1 VKLKNGLP
9 IVAMLLIGLMSGCNK
24 DKDSSFYSA
33 MSSGDKAGANQLKSA
48 TLALPLVNLGTASD
62 FAILS
67 KAGIT
72 NVYKSAITGDIG
84 SSPITGAA
92 ILVSCAEVTGTIF
105 SVDAAGPLPASVT
118 NPTRLGIAVGDMQAA
133 YTDAAG
139 RANPDFLNLGAGNI
153 GGMTLTPGLYK
164 WTTGLLIP
172 SDVTISGGPNDVW
185 IFQVTGPLNMSN
197 AVKINLIGGAQAK
210 NIFWQIT
217 TAVTLGT
224 TSHFE
229 GNILGQTSISL
240 LTGAS
245 INGRLL
251 AQTAVALQMSSVT
264 ITPADAPDTV
274 LPTVIS
280 TEPLNNSIGVALDK
294 AIVVT
299 FSEAMDI
306 ATINAS
312 TFTLMQE
319 TTVVAGAV
327 TYTGSKATFT
337 LASNLEN
344 GKNYTGTITSGAKDI
359 AGNALASNYT
369 FNFTTEVAADNIL
382 PVVNSTVPQNNATG
396 VELNKVVAL
405 TFSEAMNPLTINAST
420 FTLMQGTTAVS
431 GNVAYSRTTAT
442 FTPSVILVSDLVY
455 TATITTGAKDLAGNS
470 LAANSVLSFTT
481 IAAVPSSTLAAVNL
495 GIAGNFA
502 ILSKTGVTDV
512 YESAITG
519 DVGASPITG
528 GAIHVTCDEV
538 AGTIYTVDVNHLIP
552 CAVIN
557 PSMLTTAVSDM
568 EAAYTDAAGRAN
580 PDFTEFGAGN
590 IGGKTLTAGLY
601 KWTSGVI
608 IPTDVTISGGP
619 NDVWIFQVAG
629 NLTMSA
635 AMNIILT
642 GGAQAKNIFWV
653 AAGSVTIGTTSHFE
667 GNILGQTG
675 INLLTGASINGRMLA
690 QTAITLQMNTANMP
704 Q

>member
-1 VKLKNGLP
+1 MKLKNVLP
-9 IVAMLLIGLMSGCNK
+9 IASMLLVGLMSGCNK
-24 DKDSSFYSA
+24 DQDSSLSSA
-33 MSSGDKAGANQLKSA
+33 ISPGDKAGANQLKSA
-48 TLALPLVNLGTASD
+48 TLALPLVNLGTAGD

-72 NVYKSAITGDIG
+72 NVFKSTITGDIG

-92 ILVSCAEVTGTIF
+92 ILVSCAEVTGTILA
-105 SVDAAGPLPASVT
+105 VDAAGPLPASVT
-118 NPTRLGIAVGDMQAA
+118 NPTKLGIAVGDMQAA

-153 GGMTLTPGLYK
+153 GGLTLTPGLYK

-185 IFQVTGPLNMSN
+185 IFQVTGPLTLNN
-197 AVKINLIGGAQAK
+197 AVKINLMGGAQAK
-210 NIFWQIT
+210 NIFWQVT
-217 TAVTLGT
+217 TAVSLGT

-251 AQTAVALQMSSVT
+251 AQTAVALQMSTVT
-264 ITPADAPDTV
+264 VTPADAPDAV
-274 LPTVIS
+274 LPTVNS
-280 TEPLNNSIGVALDK
+280 TEPINNATGVASNK
-294 AIVVT
+294 AIVVN

-312 TFTLMQE
+312 TFTLMQG

-327 TYTGSKATFT
+327 TYTGSKATFIST
-337 LASNLEN
+337 SNLEN
-344 GKNYTGTITSGAKDI
+344 GKIYIATITSGAKDI
-359 AGNALASNYT
+359 AGNALASNHT
-369 FNFTTEVAADNIL
+369 FSFTTEVAADIIL

-396 VELNKVVAL
+396 VELNKVVSL
-405 TFSEAMNPLTINAST
+405 TFSEVMNPLTINAST
-420 FTLMQGTTAVS
+420 FTLMQGTVAVS
-431 GNVAYSRTTAT
+431 GVVAYSGTTAT

-481 IAAVPSSTLAAVNL
+481 VASVPSSTLAAVNL
-495 GIAGNFA
+495 GVAGNFA

-512 YESAITG
+512 YKSAITG
-519 DVGASPITG
+519 DVGASPISG
-528 GAIHVTCDEV
+528 GAIHATCDEV
-538 AGTIYTVDVNHLIP
+538 AGTIYTVDVNRLIP
-552 CAVIN
+552 CAVTN

-580 PDFTEFGAGN
+580 PDFKEFGAGN
-590 IGGKTLTAGLY
+590 IGGKTLTPGLY

-608 IPTDVTISGGP
+608 IPTEVTISGGP

-635 AMNIILT
+635 AMKIILT

-653 AAGSVTIGTTSHFE
+653 TAGSVTIGTTSHFE
-667 GNILGQTG
+667 GNILGQTS
-675 INLLTGASINGRMLA
+675 INLLTGSSINGRILA
-690 QTAITLQMNTANMP
+690 QTAVALQMSTVIKP
-704 Q
+704 

>member
-1 VKLKNGLP
+1 MKLKNVLP
-9 IVAMLLIGLMSGCNK
+9 IVSMLLVGLMSGCNK
-24 DKDSSFYSA
+24 DQDSSLSSA
-33 MSSGDKAGANQLKSA
+33 MSPGDNAGANQLKSA
-48 TLALPLVNLGTASD
+48 TFALPLVNLGTAGD

-72 NVYKSAITGDIG
+72 NVYKSTITGDIG

-92 ILVSCAEVTGTIF
+92 ILVSCAEVTGTILA
-105 SVDAAGPLPASVT
+105 VDAAGPLPASVT
-118 NPTRLGIAVGDMQAA
+118 NPTKLGIAVGDMQAA

-153 GGMTLTPGLYK
+153 GGLTLTPGLYK

-172 SDVTISGGPNDVW
+172 SDVTISGGLNDVW
-185 IFQVTGPLNMSN
+185 IFQVTGPLTLSN
-197 AVKINLIGGAQAK
+197 AVKINLMGGAQAK
-210 NIFWQIT
+210 NIFWQVT
-217 TAVTLGT
+217 TAVSLGT

-251 AQTAVALQMSSVT
+251 AQTAVALQMSTVT
-264 ITPADAPDTV
+264 VTPADAPDVV
-274 LPTVIS
+274 LPTVNS
-280 TEPLNNSIGVALDK
+280 TEPINNATGVALNK
-294 AIVVT
+294 AIVVN

-312 TFTLMQE
+312 TFTLMQG

-337 LASNLEN
+337 STSNLEN
-344 GKNYTGTITSGAKDI
+344 GKIYTATITSGAKDI
-359 AGNALASNYT
+359 AGNALANNHT
-369 FNFTTEVAADNIL
+369 FSFTTEVAADIIL

-405 TFSEAMNPLTINAST
+405 TFSEVMNPLTINAST
-420 FTLMQGTTAVS
+420 FTLMQGTAAVS
-431 GNVAYSRTTAT
+431 GVVAYSGTTAT

-455 TATITTGAKDLAGNS
+455 TATITTGVKDLAGNS

-481 IAAVPSSTLAAVNL
+481 IAAVPLSTLAAVNL

-512 YESAITG
+512 YKSAITG
-519 DVGASPITG
+519 DVGASPISG

-538 AGTIYTVDVNHLIP
+538 AGSIYTVDVNRLIP
-552 CAVIN
+552 CAVTN

-590 IGGKTLTAGLY
+590 IGGKTLTPGLY

-608 IPTDVTISGGP
+608 IPTEVTISGGP

-635 AMNIILT
+635 AMKIILI

-653 AAGSVTIGTTSHFE
+653 TAGSVTIGTTSHFE
-667 GNILGQTG
+667 GNILGQTS
-675 INLLTGASINGRMLA
+675 INLLTGSSINGRILA
-690 QTAITLQMNTANMP
+690 QTAVALQMSTVTRP
-704 Q
+704 

>member
-1 VKLKNGLP
+1 MKLKNVLP
-9 IVAMLLIGLMSGCNK
+9 IASMLLVGLMSGCNK
-24 DKDSSFYSA
+24 DQDSSLSSA
-33 MSSGDKAGANQLKSA
+33 MSQGDKAGANQLKSA
-48 TLALPLVNLGTASD
+48 TLALPLVNLGTAGD

-72 NVYKSAITGDIG
+72 NVYKSTITGDIG

-92 ILVSCAEVTGTIF
+92 ILVSCAEVTGTILA
-105 SVDAAGPLPASVT
+105 VDAAGPLPASVI
-118 NPTRLGIAVGDMQAA
+118 NPTKLGIAVGDMQAA

-153 GGMTLTPGLYK
+153 GGLTLTPGLYK

-185 IFQVTGPLNMSN
+185 IFQVTGPLTLSN
-197 AVKINLIGGAQAK
+197 AVKINLMGGAQAK
-210 NIFWQIT
+210 NIFWQVT
-217 TAVTLGT
+217 TAVSLGT

-251 AQTAVALQMSSVT
+251 SQTAVALQMSTVT
-264 ITPADAPDTV
+264 VTPADAPDTV
-274 LPTVIS
+274 LPTVNS
-280 TEPLNNSIGVALDK
+280 TEPINNATGVALNK
-294 AIVVT
+294 AIVVN

-312 TFTLMQE
+312 TFTLMQG
-319 TTVVAGAV
+319 TTVVAGAL

-337 LASNLEN
+337 STSNLEN
-344 GKNYTGTITSGAKDI
+344 SKIYTATITSGAKDI
-359 AGNALASNYT
+359 AGNALASNHT
-369 FNFTTEVAADNIL
+369 FSFTTEVAADIIL

-420 FTLMQGTTAVS
+420 FTLMQGTAAVS
-431 GNVAYSRTTAT
+431 GVVAYSGTTAT

-481 IAAVPSSTLAAVNL
+481 VASVPSSTLAAVNL
-495 GIAGNFA
+495 GVAGNFA

-512 YESAITG
+512 YKSAITG
-519 DVGASPITG
+519 DVGASPISG

-538 AGTIYTVDVNHLIP
+538 VGTIYTVDVNRLIP
-552 CAVIN
+552 CAVTN

-590 IGGKTLTAGLY
+590 IGGKTLTPGLY

-608 IPTDVTISGGP
+608 IPTEVTISGGP

-635 AMNIILT
+635 AMKIILI

-653 AAGSVTIGTTSHFE
+653 TAGSVTIGTTSHFE
-667 GNILGQTG
+667 GNILGQTS
-675 INLLTGASINGRMLA
+675 INLLTGSSINGRILA
-690 QTAITLQMNTANMP
+690 QTAVALQMSTVIKP
-704 Q
+704 